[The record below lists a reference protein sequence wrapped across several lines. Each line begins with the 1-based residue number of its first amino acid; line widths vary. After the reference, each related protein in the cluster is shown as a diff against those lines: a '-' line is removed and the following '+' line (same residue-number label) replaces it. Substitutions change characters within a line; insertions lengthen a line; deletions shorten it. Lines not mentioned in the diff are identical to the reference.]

1 MSQDADALRQA
12 ALRSSWAR
20 DQRVA
25 RRRLALRWLAWA
37 FWRYGIAILL
47 VVAVAVSV
55 VAWMRSISQTSQR
68 SPRFTV
74 VPAQPHAS
82 AAPLTPSET
91 IIPPI
96 RQEP

>member
-1 MSQDADALRQA
+1 MSPDAEALRQA

-37 FWRYGIAILL
+37 FWRYGLAILL
-47 VVAVAVSV
+47 VVAVAASV
-55 VAWMRSISQTSQR
+55 VAWMLSISHTSQR

-74 VPAQPHAS
+74 VPAQHAAS
-82 AAPLTPSET
+82 AAPLMPSENT
-91 IIPPI
+91 PPI